1 MQEVQMSKQNILDFA
16 MDIADKHGL
25 SADDATSFISS
36 MFDVL
41 TDGLQSDKQ
50 VKIKGLGIFKLSV
63 MNARESVDVNTGE
76 RIIINSRD
84 KISFIPDT
92 AMRDLVNRPF
102 SQFETVSLHSN
113 LEEIGPEER
122 IEEIKE
128 ESQPV
133 SVQKSSSQI
142 RLSMND
148 LTQLNDISETDDK
161 VLTDVCAKESSME
174 SFEQTPFIE
183 IQEPV
188 SEATIPVNK
197 NDESVIEEAA
207 QGINKYEP
215 DISELNMRIDELS
228 SQLRRNSRL
237 AYGLMIC
244 FILFL
249 IGAAVSVNYMVN
261 RLKQV
266 DQSSSVSI
274 STIKPVR
281 STRKVITNELI
292 SRTTIR
298 QQPEQQVGE
307 QQRKAKDSAF
317 VKYNRDI
324 RIRTGAYRIVGIAT
338 TVTVRAGQTLSDI
351 SRINLGAGMDCYIEA
366 VNPNIKKLRV
376 GQKVNI
382 PKLERKSKNKRN

>member
-1 MQEVQMSKQNILDFA
+1 
-16 MDIADKHGL
+16 
-25 SADDATSFISS
+25 
-36 MFDVL
+36 
-41 TDGLQSDKQ
+41 
-50 VKIKGLGIFKLSV
+50 
-63 MNARESVDVNTGE
+63 
-76 RIIINSRD
+76 
-84 KISFIPDT
+84 
-92 AMRDLVNRPF
+92 
-102 SQFETVSLHSN
+102 
-113 LEEIGPEER
+113 
-122 IEEIKE
+122 
-128 ESQPV
+128 
-133 SVQKSSSQI
+133 
-142 RLSMND
+142 
-148 LTQLNDISETDDK
+148 
-161 VLTDVCAKESSME
+161 
-174 SFEQTPFIE
+174 
-183 IQEPV
+183 
-188 SEATIPVNK
+188 
-197 NDESVIEEAA
+197 
-207 QGINKYEP
+207 
-215 DISELNMRIDELS
+215 MRIDELS

-266 DQSSSVSI
+266 NQSSSVSI

-307 QQRKAKDSAF
+307 QQHKAKDSAF

>member
-1 MQEVQMSKQNILDFA
+1 MEEVQMSKQNILDFA

-122 IEEIKE
+122 IKEIKE

-174 SFEQTPFIE
+174 SLEQTPFIE

-188 SEATIPVNK
+188 ETTIPVNK
-197 NDESVIEEAA
+197 NDESVIEKEA

-266 DQSSSVSI
+266 NQSSSVSI

-298 QQPEQQVGE
+298 QQSEQQVGE

>member
-1 MQEVQMSKQNILDFA
+1 MSKQNILDFA

-25 SADDATSFISS
+25 SADDAMSFISS

-148 LTQLNDISETDDK
+148 LTQLNDISETDD
-161 VLTDVCAKESSME
+161 
-174 SFEQTPFIE
+174 
-183 IQEPV
+183 
-188 SEATIPVNK
+188 
-197 NDESVIEEAA
+197 VIEEEA

-266 DQSSSVSI
+266 NQSSSVSI

>member
-1 MQEVQMSKQNILDFA
+1 
-16 MDIADKHGL
+16 
-25 SADDATSFISS
+25 
-36 MFDVL
+36 
-41 TDGLQSDKQ
+41 
-50 VKIKGLGIFKLSV
+50 

-174 SFEQTPFIE
+174 SLEQTPFIE

-197 NDESVIEEAA
+197 NDESVIEEEA

-266 DQSSSVSI
+266 NQSSSVSI